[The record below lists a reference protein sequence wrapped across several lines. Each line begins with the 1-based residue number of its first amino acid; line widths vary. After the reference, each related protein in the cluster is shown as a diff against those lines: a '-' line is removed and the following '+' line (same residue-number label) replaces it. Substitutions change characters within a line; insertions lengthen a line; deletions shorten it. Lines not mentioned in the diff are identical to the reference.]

1 VATIGLLNAGGLGAR
16 DLDAGRA
23 GIHAGNPEAREVV
36 SSGFRPL
43 DQLLPAGGVRRGSLL
58 EWLCADQSAS
68 LMGASGAAA
77 VAFAVACRLAGPRD
91 GDANAPS
98 TIIVVDRRGWF
109 HPPAVM
115 GWLAAGSAGGSPG
128 RQIVVARPAR
138 DDDEAWAIDQSLRCP
153 GVAAVLAWPKS
164 IHSTAM
170 RRWQLAARS
179 SGAVGLFVRPQSADR
194 ESTWAEAR
202 IAVSPLSSEMPAER
216 RLRLALVGGPWE
228 VVSADAVHRE
238 VEIGID
244 LARGR
249 EAEWKQRRDD
259 RPPHRLQ
266 PEGVSCRA
274 S

>member
-1 VATIGLLNAGGLGAR
+1 MVTFGPLGAVKIEA
-16 DLDAGRA
+16 LAGA
-23 GIHAGNPEAREVV
+23 DVRETV

-43 DQLLPAGGVRRGSLL
+43 DRLLPAGGVRRGSLI

-77 VAFAVACRLAGPRD
+77 VAFAVACRLAGSRD
-91 GDANAPS
+91 DDANVPS

-115 GWLAAGSAGGSPG
+115 AWLSAGSAGCPLDG
-128 RQIVVARPAR
+128 RLVVARPAR
-138 DDDEAWAIDQSLRCP
+138 EDDEAWAIDQALRCP
-153 GVAAVLAWPKS
+153 GVAAVLAWPRA
-164 IHSTAM
+164 IHPTAM
-170 RRWQLAARS
+170 RRWQLASRS
-179 SGAVGLFVRPQSADR
+179 SGAVGLFVRPQSAAR
-194 ESTWAEAR
+194 ESSWAEAR
-202 IAVSPLSSEMPAER
+202 IAVSPLPSERPADR

-228 VVSADAVHRE
+228 AISEGTERRE

-249 EAEWKQRRDD
+249 EAEVKPGRDD
-259 RPPHRLQ
+259 RPSRLLQ
-266 PEGVSCRA
+266 PEEFSCRA